1 MEPPWLSPIYYSA
14 FIMSGQASLDGNGEH
29 PIAKSLRSAI
39 SGIVDDAKEVDVL
52 LDVVLRTLD
61 QQRLIHY
68 ARKNQVQL
76 LNAHGRVLIAILE
89 DPGMTQRALAV
100 YLSTSESNINN
111 SVKLL
116 LKNNIITKTKVGNKN
131 TYHFNLEN
139 GLQHPDISRFLDA
152 LIPIVKKYI
161 EKSE

>member
-1 MEPPWLSPIYYSA
+1 M
-14 FIMSGQASLDGNGEH
+14 MSGQASPHENIEH
-29 PIAKSLRSAI
+29 PVANHLRNALTVAMDNNKEVN
-39 SGIVDDAKEVDVL
+39 VDDL

-76 LNAHGRVLIAILE
+76 LNVHGRVLVAILE
-89 DPGMTQRALAV
+89 DPGITQRALAV
-100 YLSTSESNINN
+100 YLSTSESNINS

-131 TYHFNLEN
+131 TYHFNLEK
-139 GLQHPDISRFLDA
+139 GLEHPDISRFLDA
-152 LIPIVKKYI
+152 FIPLVKEYLKTA
-161 EKSE
+161 K

>member
-1 MEPPWLSPIYYSA
+1 
-14 FIMSGQASLDGNGEH
+14 MSGQASSDENVEH
-29 PIAKSLRSAI
+29 PVANHLRNALT
-39 SGIVDDAKEVDVL
+39 VALNNATDVKVEEL

-76 LNAHGRVLIAILE
+76 LNVHGRVLVAILE
-89 DPGMTQRALAV
+89 DPGITQRALAV
-100 YLSTSESNINN
+100 YLSTSESNINS

-131 TYHFNLEN
+131 TYHFNLKN
-139 GLQHPDISRFLDA
+139 GLEHPDISRFLDA
-152 LIPIVKKYI
+152 LIPLVKEYVKKSSDI
-161 EKSE
+161 QP